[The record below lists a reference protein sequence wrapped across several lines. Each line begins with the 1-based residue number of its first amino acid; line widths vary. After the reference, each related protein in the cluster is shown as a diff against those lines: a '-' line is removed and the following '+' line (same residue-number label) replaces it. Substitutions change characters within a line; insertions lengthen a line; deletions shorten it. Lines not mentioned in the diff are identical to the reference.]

1 MDLFSPGSI
10 LFYFFPVVIGYNSA
24 GKFKLSP
31 YLGMM
36 IGAALCYPT
45 QCFIRRFSGRIVTGN
60 NGMTD
65 IGLEVLTYTV
75 RGLSLVIVTSWGQT
89 KRLFRKI
96 TGRTQAAMML

>member
-1 MDLFSPGSI
+1 M
-10 LFYFFPVVIGYNSA
+10 
-24 GKFKLSP
+24 
-31 YLGMM
+31 
-36 IGAALCYPT
+36 
-45 QCFIRRFSGRIVTGN
+45 TGN